1 MMLDVAA
8 LVDRLLPGLLHGDA
22 RSVACICT
30 TRPKYLVFDDDE
42 AHPRCVVE
50 FGEGDRLSRTDRV
63 LKELGARIN
72 GTVPAS
78 LFCGSVH
85 NGTSVHIQAGLPG
98 VPWSRVSDALE
109 TPAEWRVLIRRAVA
123 AMLRLHAAARQ
134 VGAWN
139 GTINLGYE
147 LRRQAALCAHNGTAL
162 APAVLQRLETWTSS
176 RRVSTPIAAVWQ
188 HGDFSLNNLLVAS
201 EAVSI
206 IDFEEFGATQV
217 PLHDAYGLA
226 LSVPLSQEQRCPL
239 TVQDCIVECVRPAV
253 KDEGIEPA
261 LAAPLLMHHLL
272 WRINQC
278 EGLARR
284 ARLRVKLLEWLHQ
297 FAEAPELFVRRLPR

>member
-8 LVDRLLPGLLHGDA
+8 LVDRLLPGVLRGGA

-50 FGEGDRLSRTDRV
+50 FGERDRLVRTDRV
-63 LKELGARIN
+63 LKELGARIT

-85 NGTSVHIQAGLPG
+85 NGTNVHIQAGLPG
-98 VPWSRVSDALE
+98 VPWFRVSDVLT
-109 TPAEWRVLIRRAVA
+109 TPAEWRALLRRGVA
-123 AMLRLHAAARQ
+123 AMVRMHAAARQ

-139 GTINLGYE
+139 GTVNLSYE
-147 LRRQAALCAHNGTAL
+147 LQREAALLARAGTAL
-162 APAVLQRLETWTSS
+162 APAVAQRIDKWKASK
-176 RRVSTPIAAVWQ
+176 RVAAPIAAVWQ
-188 HGDFSLNNLLVAS
+188 HGDFSLNNLLVTGDT
-201 EAVSI
+201 VSI

-217 PLHDAYGLA
+217 PLHDAFGLA
-226 LSVPLSQEQRCPL
+226 LSVPLSQEERCPL
-239 TVQDCIVECVRPAV
+239 TVQDCIVECVRPAL
-253 KDEGIEPA
+253 KDESVEPA
-261 LAAPLLMHHLL
+261 LTAPLFMHHLL

-278 EGLARR
+278 EGLERR
-284 ARLRVKLLEWLHQ
+284 APLRAKLIDWVNQ
-297 FAEAPELFVRRLPR
+297 FAEAPLTFVGRLPR

>member
-50 FGEGDRLSRTDRV
+50 FGEGDRLCRTDRV

-98 VPWSRVSDALE
+98 VPLRKVPPAGRSESGNGLSARNGPLLSIAPQNPSNPAAWSE
-109 TPAEWRVLIRRAVA
+109 NP
-123 AMLRLHAAARQ
+123 
-134 VGAWN
+134 
-139 GTINLGYE
+139 
-147 LRRQAALCAHNGTAL
+147 
-162 APAVLQRLETWTSS
+162 
-176 RRVSTPIAAVWQ
+176 
-188 HGDFSLNNLLVAS
+188 
-201 EAVSI
+201 
-206 IDFEEFGATQV
+206 
-217 PLHDAYGLA
+217 
-226 LSVPLSQEQRCPL
+226 
-239 TVQDCIVECVRPAV
+239 
-253 KDEGIEPA
+253 
-261 LAAPLLMHHLL
+261 APLLS
-272 WRINQC
+272 
-278 EGLARR
+278 
-284 ARLRVKLLEWLHQ
+284 
-297 FAEAPELFVRRLPR
+297 